1 MRTAPSI
8 IVFLLCSLPA
18 VVGQTP
24 SRQAFL
30 LINSEYQN
38 VKPLPVNAVA
48 LEELKS
54 ALAAAKFEVREER
67 NFTQERLAKD
77 LDQALL
83 SKLKPGDT
91 LLFYYFGY
99 AIQADRDNYLVPV
112 DFDPKKT
119 DKVSFRARSLTG
131 FMQLLDEKQIGL
143 KMVLIDAT
151 SQATELLQRASGTG
165 LAMPDLTDIREI
177 AYLSSAAMNAVP
189 VGLTDAERAAFLKQ
203 VTALIRKPG
212 TTLVELLAGTQSQV
226 AAETGKL
233 NPFFLTQTTQPFRFT
248 DPPPPPPVKVVT
260 VKAAD
265 EFITKPR
272 VNTRDR
278 QQYVFI
284 PAGKFLMGCAKGDNK
299 CEDNEKPQH
308 EVTIS
313 KAFWMGETEVQVEA
327 FLKFVETSS
336 PKRKMPSAPLDRKKW
351 DQTDLP
357 MANMSPEDAESF
369 CKWAGG
375 RLPTEA
381 EWEYAARGGKENEI
395 VPMNAENAREKANFS
410 GKQGNDRYEFSAPV
424 RKFDPNGYGLFDMSG
439 NVWEMVSDYFSG
451 SYFAESSK
459 VDPTGPASGK
469 ERVVRGGSWNSDP
482 AKHLRISF
490 RNKGNGGNIVGF
502 RCVLTDSEETRK
514 LLR

>member
-1 MRTAPSI
+1 MRTALSI
-8 IVFLLCSLPA
+8 LVFLYGSLLTLS
-18 VVGQTP
+18 GQTP
-24 SRQAFL
+24 ARQAFF
-30 LINSEYQN
+30 LINADYQS
-38 VKPLPVNAVA
+38 VPPLKVQSAA
-48 LEELKS
+48 LEELKT
-54 ALAAAKFEVREER
+54 ALINAKFEVREER

-77 LDQALL
+77 LDRLLL
-83 SKLKPGDT
+83 SKLKAGDT

-99 AIQADRDNYLVPV
+99 AIQSSGDNFLVPV

-119 DKVSFRARSLTG
+119 DPVSFRARSLTG
-131 FMQLLDEKQIGL
+131 FLQLLDEKQIGL

-151 SQATELLQRASGTG
+151 AQATDLLQRATGTG
-165 LAMPDLTDIREI
+165 LALPDLTDIKEI
-177 AYLSSAAMNAVP
+177 AYLSSAAINAP
-189 VGLTDAERAAFLKQ
+189 PIPLSDAERASFPRQLS
-203 VTALIRKPG
+203 ALIRKPG
-212 TTLVELLAGTQSQV
+212 TTPLELLAGTQSQV
-226 AAETGKL
+226 ATETKKL
-233 NPFFLTQTTQPFRFT
+233 NPFFLTQTTQSFRFT
-248 DPPPPPPVKVVT
+248 APPPPPPPKIIE

-265 EFITKPR
+265 EFTSKPR

-278 QQYVFI
+278 QQDVFL
-284 PAGKFLMGCAKGDNK
+284 PAGKFLMGCAQGDTK

-313 KAFWMGETEVQVEA
+313 KAFWMGETEAQVEA

-357 MANMSPEDAESF
+357 MANMSPDDADSY

-381 EWEYAARGGKENEI
+381 EWEYAARGGKANEV

-424 RKFDPNGYGLFDMSG
+424 RKFDPNGFGLFDMSG
-439 NVWEMVSDYFSG
+439 NVWEMVSDYYSS
-451 SYFAESSK
+451 SYFGESPK
-459 VDPTGPASGK
+459 VDPMGPASGK

-502 RCVLTDSEETRK
+502 RCILPDSEETRK
-514 LLR
+514 QLR